1 MELQGII
8 VVFYKAGSDSRFKGH
23 TLEAV
28 VGLFG
33 REPNFCCMYNT
44 VKQSC
49 SRHKKGV
56 RKIERILRV
65 ALLIMSPQAVERG
78 AGAVFVEVAAGF

>member
-23 TLEAV
+23 TPEAV

-33 REPNFCCMYNT
+33 SEPNFCCT
-44 VKQSC
+44 TRSI
-49 SRHKKGV
+49 KGV
-56 RKIERILRV
+56 PGTRKE
-65 ALLIMSPQAVERG
+65 
-78 AGAVFVEVAAGF
+78 

>member
-23 TLEAV
+23 TPEAV

-33 REPNFCCMYNT
+33 SEPDFCCT
-44 VKQSC
+44 TRSV
-49 SRHKKGV
+49 KGV
-56 RKIERILRV
+56 PGTRKE
-65 ALLIMSPQAVERG
+65 
-78 AGAVFVEVAAGF
+78 